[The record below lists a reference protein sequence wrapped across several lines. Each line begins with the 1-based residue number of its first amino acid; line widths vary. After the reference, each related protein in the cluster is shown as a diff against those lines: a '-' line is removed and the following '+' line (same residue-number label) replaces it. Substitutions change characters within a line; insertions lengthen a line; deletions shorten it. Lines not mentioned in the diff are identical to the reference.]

1 MYFAFSPPKMT
12 NKYVAGR
19 LRLLW
24 ITDIYIVVAMQ
35 GRYQKHDKK
44 ENTRE
49 NGRDPLEYFS
59 MLLQRSR

>member
-1 MYFAFSPPKMT
+1 
-12 NKYVAGR
+12 